1 LDSNKPCL
9 ENTEINS
16 RRIKNVEDCFGSG
29 SQSLQSPERVL
40 IGEGVLMK
48 MCRKKA
54 KPRQFFLFN
63 DLLVYGSILISKR
76 RYSRQ
81 HVIPLEE
88 IKVENIDDDGESNF
102 GFLIKTRTKSFM
114 VYAVSET
121 EKDQWVSHINRCVDK
136 LLSREFLD

>member
-1 LDSNKPCL
+1 V
-9 ENTEINS
+9 EN
-16 RRIKNVEDCFGSG
+16 CFGLSSG
-29 SQSLQSPERVL
+29 SLQNAERVL

-81 HVIPLEE
+81 HITPLED
-88 IKVENIDDDGESNF
+88 IKVENIDDDGDSNY

-114 VYAVSET
+114 VYAVSVRLIHF
-121 EKDQWVSHINRCVDK
+121 WVKTSK
-136 LLSREFLD
+136 